1 MNPTLNV
8 YRRELKAFFDTPI
21 AAIFIAL
28 MVAMLSYFLFKDSP
42 FFAFEQAEMREFFG
56 RIPIV
61 LMVFAPVITMR
72 LWSDEFRVGTA
83 EILGSLPM
91 RSLSVVLGKYFAAL
105 TVLFTALVFT
115 LGIPIAIGSIGNP
128 DWGPIVGG
136 YVGSFLVGAFYV
148 ALGCWASSL
157 SSNQV
162 VSMLIGVFVGVL
174 FTFVL
179 TPKAAAIVSS
189 ESVIF
194 ARWIENLGVISHFS
208 SIERGVIALSDA
220 IYFISGSIFF
230 LALNVL
236 QVEWKRY

>member
-28 MVAMLSYFLFKDSP
+28 MVGMLSYFLFKDSP

-56 RIPIV
+56 QIPIV

-105 TVLFTALVFT
+105 TVLFTALLFT
-115 LGIPIAIGSIGNP
+115 LGVPIAIGMIGNP

-162 VSMLIGVFVGVL
+162 VSMLIGVFVGAKVTHL
-174 FTFVL
+174 
-179 TPKAAAIVSS
+179 
-189 ESVIF
+189 ESIC
-194 ARWIENLGVISHFS
+194 L
-208 SIERGVIALSDA
+208 L
-220 IYFISGSIFF
+220 
-230 LALNVL
+230 
-236 QVEWKRY
+236 